1 MARKDIYKSGVENRF
16 SKDNQPKNRGR
27 RPSVL
32 ARYIKENEV
41 SITDIKLMIGSL
53 LFAHNSQDI
62 SALLKDKECPPPIGI
77 SLIMGAL
84 VDDIKKHNIDNLM
97 KIMDRAFGKPK
108 ESIDF
113 KGNMTISPEA
123 LENLDRIFRQRKN
136 SDEEP
141 GGGDE

>member
-1 MARKDIYKSGVENRF
+1 M
-16 SKDNQPKNRGR
+16 
-27 RPSVL
+27 